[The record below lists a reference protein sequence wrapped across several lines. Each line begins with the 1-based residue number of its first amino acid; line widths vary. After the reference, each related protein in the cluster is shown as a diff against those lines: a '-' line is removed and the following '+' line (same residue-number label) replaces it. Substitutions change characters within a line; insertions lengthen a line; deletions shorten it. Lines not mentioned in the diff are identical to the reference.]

1 MVNTIQID
9 VVSAEESIFSE
20 EAEFVVAPAQMGEV
34 GIYPNH
40 ASMITLLKA
49 GSVRIKKI
57 NKSDE
62 DLIYISGGILEVQ
75 PHVVTVLSDTAI
87 RADDLNESAA
97 IEAKQRAEAA
107 LADQNS
113 EFDIAKAKGARV
125 IAAASSK
132 IKRDACLAAGA
143 DDVVDYSSDNWRE
156 QLKKILAGTFFL
168 RIDFDLK
175 ANMINCV

>member
-9 VVSAEESIFSE
+9 VVSAEESILSE
-20 EAEFVVAPAQMGEV
+20 EAEFVVAPAKMGEV

-75 PHVVTVLSDTAI
+75 PGKITILSDTAI
-87 RADDLNESAA
+87 RGKDLDETKAQAAKKAAEESLKKKDSN
-97 IEAKQRAEAA
+97 IEFAMTEAELAEAVA
-107 LADQNS
+107 QIQA
-113 EFDIAKAKGARV
+113 IAKLR
-125 IAAASSK
+125 
-132 IKRDACLAAGA
+132 
-143 DDVVDYSSDNWRE
+143 
-156 QLKKILAGTFFL
+156 KK
-168 RIDFDLK
+168 
-175 ANMINCV
+175 

>member
-9 VVSAEESIFSE
+9 VVSAEESILSE
-20 EAEFVVAPAQMGEV
+20 EAEFVVAPAKMGEV

-75 PHVVTVLSDTAI
+75 PGRITILSDTAI
-87 RADDLNESAA
+87 RGKDLDETKAQAAKKAAEESLKKKDSNIDFAM
-97 IEAKQRAEAA
+97 AEAE
-107 LADQNS
+107 LAEAVAQIQA
-113 EFDIAKAKGARV
+113 IAKLR
-125 IAAASSK
+125 
-132 IKRDACLAAGA
+132 
-143 DDVVDYSSDNWRE
+143 
-156 QLKKILAGTFFL
+156 KK
-168 RIDFDLK
+168 
-175 ANMINCV
+175 